1 MVDAEASSAPARL
14 RIWDLPTRL
23 FHWTLVP
30 LLGFAWWSAEQ
41 RMLDWHRLAGYS
53 IFALLVFRLI
63 WGIAGSST
71 ARFANFVGGPST
83 LVRYVRGHM
92 FNRTAAPAPGHN
104 PVGGWSVIA
113 MITILAVQVGLGF
126 FSVDIDGMESGPF
139 SYLADFET
147 GRVASEWHAF
157 IFNVIL
163 AITAL
168 HVVAILF
175 YLLHRRDNLVGPMIS
190 GTRKWTGER
199 PTLRFASAWTALI
212 LFLLIAGG
220 TWWLIAQF
228 GRA

>member
-1 MVDAEASSAPARL
+1 MAEADMSGAPSRL

-30 LLGFAWWSAEQ
+30 LLGFAWWTAEE

-53 IFALLVFRLI
+53 IFALLLFRII

-71 ARFANFVGGPST
+71 ARFANFVGGAGT
-83 LVRYVRGHM
+83 LVRYVRGRM
-92 FNRTAAPAPGHN
+92 FDRSAAPAAGHN
-104 PVGGWSVIA
+104 PAGGWSVLA
-113 MITILAVQVGLGF
+113 MIALLATQVGLGF

-139 SYLADFET
+139 AYLVDFET
-147 GRVASEWHAF
+147 GRAAAEWHGF

-163 AITAL
+163 ALTAL

-190 GTRKWTGER
+190 GSRLWTGEQ
-199 PTLRFASAWTALI
+199 PVLRFASGWMALL

-220 TWWLIAQF
+220 TWFLIAQF
-228 GRA
+228 SRA

>member
-1 MVDAEASSAPARL
+1 MVKADASSGAVRL

-30 LLGFAWWSAEQ
+30 LLAFAWWTAEE

-53 IFALLVFRLI
+53 IFTLLLFRII
-63 WGIAGSST
+63 WGVAGSST
-71 ARFANFVGGPST
+71 ARFANFVGGPSR
-83 LVRYVRGHM
+83 LFHYIRGHM
-92 FNRTAAPAPGHN
+92 FNRSAAPAPGHN

-113 MITILAVQVGLGF
+113 MIAILAVQVGLGF

-139 SYLADFET
+139 SYLVDFET
-147 GRVASEWHAF
+147 GRVAAEWHAF
-157 IFNVIL
+157 IFNIIL
-163 AITAL
+163 ALTAL

-190 GTRKWTGER
+190 GRRKWTGDH
-199 PTLRFASAWTALI
+199 PTLHFASSWTALV
-212 LFLLIAGG
+212 LFLLVAGG

>member
-1 MVDAEASSAPARL
+1 MVQAETSSAPVRL

-23 FHWTLVP
+23 FHWTLV
-30 LLGFAWWSAEQ
+30 LLLAFAWWTAEE

-53 IFALLVFRLI
+53 ISALLLFRLI
-63 WGIAGSST
+63 WGFAGSST
-71 ARFANFVGGPST
+71 ARFSNFVGGPSK
-83 LVRYVRGHM
+83 LFRYVRGHM
-92 FNRTAAPAPGHN
+92 FNRAAAPAPGHN

-113 MITILAVQVGLGF
+113 MIAILVVQVGLGF

-139 SYLADFET
+139 SYLVEFDT
-147 GRVASEWHAF
+147 GRVAAEWHAF

-163 AITAL
+163 ALTAL

-190 GTRKWTGER
+190 GRRKWNGEQ
-199 PTLRFASAWTALI
+199 PALRFASSWTALL

-220 TWWLIAQF
+220 TWLLIAQF